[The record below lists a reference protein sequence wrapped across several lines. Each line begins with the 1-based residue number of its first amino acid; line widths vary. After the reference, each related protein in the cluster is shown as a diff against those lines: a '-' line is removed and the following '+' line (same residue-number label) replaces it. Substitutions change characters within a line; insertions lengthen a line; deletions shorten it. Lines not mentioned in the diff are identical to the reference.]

1 VFEEAFLSGGVP
13 LRTLE
18 AWLGEPLDSP
28 SGATTATVTW
38 DCFGYEKMFRAVHDA
53 ASRVSESQR
62 GMVLAAL
69 SAASQLHLLTQ
80 CRAERVDEDRWVML
94 SVCLKH
100 ISEIPGLEAASGR

>member
-1 VFEEAFLSGGVP
+1 MVEEAFFSGGVP

-28 SGATTATVTW
+28 NASATVTW
-38 DCFGYEKMFRAVHDA
+38 DCFGYEKTFRAVHDA
-53 ASRVSESQR
+53 ASRVAESQR

-80 CRAERVDEDRWVML
+80 CRAERVDEERWVML

-100 ISEIPGLEAASGR
+100 ISEIPGLEAAPGR